1 MCLSSVL
8 VDGRCIRMQ
17 LPMNALDG
25 MMTDSLPPFLAADP
39 DAYEHFMGRW
49 STRLAEPFLDFAGV
63 RSGCRV
69 LDVGCGTGTIS
80 LALARRGAETIG
92 LDMSEPYLDGAR
104 RLRSHTNIAYDHG
117 NACHLQY
124 SDNTFD

>member
-1 MCLSSVL
+1 
-8 VDGRCIRMQ
+8 MQ

-25 MMTDSLPPFLAADP
+25 TMSDSLPPFLAADP

-92 LDMSEPYLDGAR
+92 LDMSDRISMALVVSDHTLISPTITATPATCNTR
-104 RLRSHTNIAYDHG
+104 ITRLMRAYRP
-117 NACHLQY
+117 
-124 SDNTFD
+124 SP